1 MLYSGH
7 STRDVIMDRTR
18 NLDEYVEFVYNKLRQ
33 DSDNFIVIGGQEGSG
48 KSTFALLLC
57 NAISPGLFD
66 IQKDV
71 VYDAPEYIRRVK
83 TAPRYGSIVAD
94 EGGEMF
100 MANDANTRE
109 GKAIKKTIQQSRR
122 KNHNTAI
129 LAPRN
134 FYLNKTSMFRCHA
147 YFHIYTK
154 NAGGRILHGY
164 GIKYV
169 PVMKVWQDGRRPWF
183 EKAFHFRFPD
193 IKEIDREAWELYTRI
208 KNERGDGRLDKYADE
223 IEEENEVKPELTSE
237 QIADMVDD
245 MKLSEQMVLRNT
257 RGRFDAD
264 AIYERFKD
272 IGATYRMSKAAA
284 LDLNNRMLPI

>member
-1 MLYSGH
+1 
-7 STRDVIMDRTR
+7 MDRTR

>member
-1 MLYSGH
+1 
-7 STRDVIMDRTR
+7 MDRTR

-193 IKEIDREAWELYTRI
+193 IKEIDREAWELYTQI
-208 KNERGDGRLDKYADE
+208 KNERGDGRLDRYADE

-245 MKLSEQMVLRNT
+245 MKLSEQMALRNT